1 MDVGKELLIQ
11 DSGDLSNFA
20 LFLPGILTNSELQT
34 FCRLIHLAIMQVALV
49 VFTSQSISK
58 LIVLAT
64 LGG

>member
-11 DSGDLSNFA
+11 DSADLSNFA
-20 LFLPGILTNSELQT
+20 LFLPGILANSELQT